1 MSGGFYPVSAVL
13 AREEVLGVF
22 TPGDHGSTFGGNP
35 LAAAVGEAALAL
47 LQRERLA
54 ERARVLG
61 EHLMTSLRALGHPAI
76 AEVRGKGLLVGVEI
90 DPAFASARA
99 VCEAMMQHGVLTKD
113 THHTV
118 VRLAPPLI
126 VTRDQLDATVHA
138 LARALRSLGR

>member
-1 MSGGFYPVSAVL
+1 MA
-13 AREEVLGVF
+13 VF

-47 LQRERLA
+47 LQRDRLA

-99 VCEAMMQHGVLTKD
+99 VCEALMNEGVLTKD
-113 THHTV
+113 THDTV

-126 VTRDQLDATVHA
+126 VTRDQLDVTVHA